1 MKSVAYVFKLN
12 KKRWNMK
19 RIKVLLIVTM
29 ISLTTMIMYGCG
41 KEEAEYSSEEQEK
54 EELEVEKDDFPDAE
68 VDDENSVASTVTK
81 MKIYYADSET
91 GEIVCN
97 EVESDQ
103 VTPEVIW
110 KQLQEQDVIS
120 KECGLNQYSFH
131 ETEKKMDI
139 DVNTA
144 FGTYIRNMGTTGEDI
159 VITCITRTYLET
171 YGFEKIKITEDGKV
185 LETGHAVLD
194 GYIGNE

>member
-1 MKSVAYVFKLN
+1 MQILKL
-12 KKRWNMK
+12 
-19 RIKVLLIVTM
+19 
-29 ISLTTMIMYGCG
+29 
-41 KEEAEYSSEEQEK
+41 EK
-54 EELEVEKDDFPDAE
+54 LFVMR
-68 VDDENSVASTVTK
+68 SR
-81 MKIYYADSET
+81 
-91 GEIVCN
+91 
-97 EVESDQ
+97 
-103 VTPEVIW
+103 
-110 KQLQEQDVIS
+110 VIS

-171 YGFEKIKITEDGKV
+171 YGFERIKITEDGKV